1 MAWSG
6 VGWDAV
12 LVHIRRVGKALSCL
26 YVCMYVYVPVVAAS
40 VYVLA
45 TCMYNRDLVC
55 CTQTIAVYVYGSTC
69 FFRKTSHVSVS
80 FSICKL
86 VSIYKYRA

>member
-1 MAWSG
+1 

-12 LVHIRRVGKALSCL
+12 LVHTRRVGKAHSCL
-26 YVCMYVYVPVVAAS
+26 YVYVPVVAAS

>member
-26 YVCMYVYVPVVAAS
+26 YVYVPVVAAS

-45 TCMYNRDLVC
+45 TCMYNRDLVR

-69 FFRKTSHVSVS
+69 FLGRLAMCLS
-80 FSICKL
+80 FSTRDKPNG
-86 VSIYKYRA
+86 